1 MAFALGAKEVEL
13 VGFSTE
19 DVGRWSGVTDKK
31 RKLIKLKWMS
41 KVLQIL
47 SMRVDDEE

>member
-1 MAFALGAKEVEL
+1 M
-13 VGFSTE
+13 
-19 DVGRWSGVTDKK
+19 TDEK

-47 SMRVDDEE
+47 SIRVDDEE